1 MGICGMNTN
10 PKKVNVQSTRTQSQS
25 QSLALNPSS
34 TSHQKAEENFKDF
47 EEYNSNNKKIYNQ
60 YIYKYNIKKR
70 W

>member
-1 MGICGMNTN
+1 MGIYGMNTN

-25 QSLALNPSS
+25 QSLAINPSS
-34 TSHQKAEENFKDF
+34 TLHQKAEENFKDF

>member
-34 TSHQKAEENFKDF
+34 TSEENFKDF

>member
-25 QSLALNPSS
+25 QSLAINPSS

>member
-10 PKKVNVQSTRTQSQS
+10 PKKVNIQSTRTQSQS

>member
-34 TSHQKAEENFKDF
+34 TSYQKGEENFKDF